1 MREPLNLASPPME
14 SRIRKILFS
23 ALLAVPGIF
32 CLYSVSAQHT
42 GEVTI
47 LDSRHYS
54 HIFGE
59 PRNFRVFLPQSYS
72 DNPEKRYPVIY
83 FFHGWSQ
90 RYFGSSDPYGD
101 FDKGDDNGGDNIQR
115 FVSRNEVIVVKPDG
129 YNRSADEKYYVR
141 PYNVSPVE
149 TYRQFPLYFPELVE
163 HVDAHFRTIAD
174 REHRGISGL
183 SMGGFMTFWIG
194 GKYPH
199 LLSAA
204 GNFCGSPEFV
214 VGPKDFPVEYR
225 NLDMYNNYA
234 GMNVRLH
241 YGDKDFIRGY
251 HQDLNRVWPQLIDNY
266 GYKMFDAAHSTC
278 GLGEMLS
285 FIMKTFENPPAKPE
299 RWGHIDVYPHFS
311 VWGYE
316 VTSDRTVP
324 GFTVLEKVDARG
336 FRSTVREFLPD
347 GETLSFVKLTVI
359 TPPLYEKDAAYTIND
374 INLITQRAT
383 RRTVHSDAEG
393 RLTIDLDG
401 GAHEIG
407 INKSSDL
414 PNLSVAAAEL
424 QDMRWATHGKD
435 IKLNITILN
444 KGLSPAKNISAT
456 ITATRPTAQVKKG
469 EITFGEIQ
477 AGELRTGQRS
487 ITVRVDTDSIAVEKF
502 RITLRDEKGNEWI
515 DHIEIPF
522 RKNVPEINDFE
533 IADGRTLTVVDG
545 AVSTDTLLLG
555 KGNGDGI
562 ANPGESIVVLVRD
575 QNKLWRT
582 DLTIA
587 DPYVNPFGINVRK
600 SDSWSSFDHV
610 GGSAKYDVPL
620 IASDCPQ
627 NHPIEFLVEYWQPE
641 YPLHIIKQGRVKLKV
656 KGKDTTSPM
665 IGRVLVTGDNVLQVQ
680 IYDGAKVRD
689 VKAKLIPVNEKLKS
703 VEATLNDEGQAGD
716 RIAND
721 GMFSQ
726 KIPDQVFGIFNIIL
740 EAEDAYG
747 NKTVHQDDGMFVLH

>member
-1 MREPLNLASPPME
+1 ME
-14 SRIRKILFS
+14 SCIRKFLFTT
-23 ALLAVPGIF
+23 LLTIPGIF
-32 CLYSVSAQHT
+32 FLQDIVAQVPGKAT
-42 GEVTI
+42 M

-59 PRNFRVFLPQSYS
+59 ARNFRVFLPPGYS
-72 DNPEKRYPVIY
+72 DNPSKRYPVIY

-101 FDKGDDNGGDNIQR
+101 FDKGDDNGGDNIQN

-129 YNRSADEKYYVR
+129 YNRSPDEKYYVR

-266 GYKMFDAAHSTC
+266 DYKMFDAAHSTC

-285 FIMKTFENPPAKPE
+285 FILKTFENPPAKPDT
-299 RWGHIDVYPHFS
+299 WAHIDVYPHFS
-311 VWGYE
+311 IWDYKVM
-316 VTSDRTVP
+316 SDRTVP
-324 GFTVLEKVDARG
+324 GFTVLEKVNERG
-336 FRSTVREFLPD
+336 FRSAVREFLPD
-347 GETLSFVKLTVI
+347 GELLSFVDVTVV
-359 TPPLYEKDAAYTIND
+359 TPGLYEKNTEYTIND
-374 INLITQRAT
+374 INLTTQKVTQRIV
-383 RRTVHSDAEG
+383 RSDSEG
-393 RLTIDLDG
+393 RLTIGLDG

-407 INKSSDL
+407 INSNRDRA
-414 PNLSVAAAEL
+414 NLSVAAIDL
-424 QDMRWATHGKD
+424 QGVRWATHGKD
-435 IKLNITILN
+435 VKVNIRILN
-444 KGLSPAKNISAT
+444 KGLSSAKNIKAT
-456 ITATRPTAQVKKG
+456 VTATRPSAQVKKG
-469 EITFGEIQ
+469 ETTFADLPAGEIS
-477 AGELRTGQRS
+477 TGQNDV
-487 ITVRVDTDSIAVEKF
+487 TLRVDADTVTVEKLK
-502 RITLRDEKGNEWI
+502 ITLRDENKNEWI
-515 DHIEIPF
+515 DYIEIPF
-522 RKNVPEINDFE
+522 RKEVPEIKDFE
-533 IADGRTLTVVDG
+533 IADGKTFAVVDG
-545 AVSTDTLLLG
+545 AVKTDTLLLG

-562 ANPGESIVVLVRD
+562 ANPGESIVILVRN
-575 QNKLWRT
+575 QHKLWRA
-582 DLTIA
+582 DLTMA
-587 DPYVNPFGINVRK
+587 DPYVNPFGISVRK

-627 NHPIEFLVEYWQPE
+627 NHLIEFFVEYWQPE
-641 YPLHIIKQGRVKLKV
+641 FPLHTIRQGRVKLHV

-665 IGRVLVTGDNVLQVQ
+665 VGRVLVTGDNVLQVQ
-680 IYDGAKVRD
+680 VHDGAKVRH
-689 VKAKLIPVNEKLKS
+689 VKAKMIPGNEKLS
-703 VEATLNDEGQAGD
+703 PVEATLNDDGQNGD
-716 RIAND
+716 RVAND
-721 GMFSQ
+721 RMFSQ
-726 KIPDQVFGIFNIIL
+726 KIPDQVFGIFKVTL
-740 EAEDAYG
+740 EAEDAFG
-747 NKTVHQDDGMFVLH
+747 NKTVHQDDGVYVLH